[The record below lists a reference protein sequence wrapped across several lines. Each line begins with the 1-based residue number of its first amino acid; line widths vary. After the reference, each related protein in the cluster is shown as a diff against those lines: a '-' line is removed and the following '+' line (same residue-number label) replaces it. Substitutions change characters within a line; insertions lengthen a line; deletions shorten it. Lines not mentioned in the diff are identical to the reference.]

1 MLLSIVN
8 MRVDAENRTNTVRQP
23 TRRNLDK
30 IILTSPVWLNSCSF
44 SFAGFVYDFPHPS
57 QVQMYRFRDDGV
69 RPGVGNDPAAAASF
83 AGDVGENLLDEA
95 NAFSASSY
103 ILSPEGCEASNIC
116 SRGLERLLSV
126 SE

>member
-57 QVQMYRFRDDGV
+57 QVQMYHDGV

-83 AGDVGENLLDEA
+83 AGDDVGENLLDEA

-103 ILSPEGCEASNIC
+103 ILKPEGCEASNIC
-116 SRGLERLLSV
+116 SRGLEV
-126 SE
+126 IIGE